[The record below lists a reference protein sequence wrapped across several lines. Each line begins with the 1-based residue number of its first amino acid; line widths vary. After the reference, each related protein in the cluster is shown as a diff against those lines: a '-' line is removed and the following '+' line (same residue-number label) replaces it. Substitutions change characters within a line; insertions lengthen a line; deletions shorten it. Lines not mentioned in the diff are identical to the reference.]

1 MPRRRRHIPTLEI
14 ITRYP
19 SCTGRSQAVPAHS
32 EVYKMSTNGFT
43 TTILH
48 SDRRLGSESGAVHKP
63 VHPSAQYAFER
74 AEDLVAVFQGK
85 PGFSY
90 ARQGTP
96 TTGALEAKIT
106 QMESGLNTVTF
117 ATGMA
122 ALAAVFMT
130 LLKKGDHLISS
141 QYIFGN
147 TNSLLGTLQ
156 NFGVEVTLVDAT
168 DLAQVKA
175 ARRPETRM
183 VFVESLANPGTH
195 VADLQGIGDWCAGEK
210 LLYVLDNTLSTPWL
224 CTGKSVG
231 ASLVVNSLSKHIGGH
246 ANALGGAVTDTG
258 LFDWSVFPNIA
269 QVYRAGN
276 PAGWGLTQIKKK
288 GLRDMGATLSSDA
301 AHRIAAGAETLA
313 LRMQKACDN
322 ALALARALSA
332 HPQVGRVTY
341 PGLPVHP
348 QHERAK
354 QLFGGRYGA
363 LMAVELSDSV
373 DLFAFLNRLKVF
385 VLATHLGDNR
395 SLVLPVAHTIYYEM
409 GPDLRAQMGIA
420 DSQLR
425 ISVGT
430 EDAQDLV
437 HDFEQALA

>member
-1 MPRRRRHIPTLEI
+1 
-14 ITRYP
+14 
-19 SCTGRSQAVPAHS
+19 
-32 EVYKMSTNGFT
+32 MSTNGFT
-43 TTILH
+43 TKILH
-48 SDRRLGSESGAVHKP
+48 SDRRQGTEAGAVHKP
-63 VHPSAQYAFER
+63 IHPSAQYAFEQ

-96 TTGALEAKIT
+96 TTGALETKIT
-106 QMESGLNTVTF
+106 QMEQGLNTVTF

-122 ALAAVFMT
+122 GLSAVFMT
-130 LLKKGDHLISS
+130 LLKQGDHLISS

-156 NFGVEVTLVDAT
+156 AMGVAVTLVDAT
-168 DLAQVKA
+168 DLEQVKA

-195 VADLQGIGDWCAGEK
+195 IADLRGIGEWCEAEN

-231 ASLVVNSLSKHIGGH
+231 AGLVVNSLSKHIGGH

-258 LFDWSVFPNIA
+258 LFNWNDYPNISD
-269 QVYRAGN
+269 VYRTGN
-276 PAGWGLTQIKKK
+276 AAGWGLTQIKKK

-313 LRMQKACDN
+313 LRMGKACDN
-322 ALALARALSA
+322 ALALAENLDRHSRVA
-332 HPQVGRVTY
+332 RVTY
-341 PGLPVHP
+341 PGLPEHP
-348 QHERAK
+348 QHRRASE
-354 QLFGGRYGA
+354 LFGGRYGA
-363 LMAVELSDSV
+363 LMAVELDETV
-373 DLFAFLNRLKVF
+373 DLFSFLNRLKVV

-409 GPDLRAQMGIA
+409 GPVLRAQMGISA
-420 DSQLR
+420 SQLR
-425 ISVGT
+425 ISVGI
-430 EDAQDLV
+430 EDTQDLID
-437 HDFEQALA
+437 DFAQALG

>member
-1 MPRRRRHIPTLEI
+1 
-14 ITRYP
+14 
-19 SCTGRSQAVPAHS
+19 
-32 EVYKMSTNGFT
+32 MSTNGFT
-43 TTILH
+43 TDILH

-63 VHPSAQYAFER
+63 LHPSAQYAFDR
-74 AEDLVAVFQGK
+74 VEDLVAVFQGR

-96 TTGALEAKIT
+96 TTAALEAKIT
-106 QMESGLNTVTF
+106 RMEEGTGSVTF

-122 ALAAVFMT
+122 ALAAVFLT

-156 NFGVEVTLVDAT
+156 NLGVEVTLVDAT
-168 DLAQVKA
+168 DLERVKA

-183 VFVESLANPGTH
+183 VFVESLSNPGTQ
-195 VADLQGIGDWCAGEK
+195 VCDLDGIGQWCADEN

-224 CTGKSVG
+224 CKGKSVNAG
-231 ASLVVNSLSKHIGGH
+231 LVVNSLSKHIGGH

-258 LFDWSVFPNIA
+258 LFDWSSFPNINE
-269 QVYRAGN
+269 VYRSGN

-301 AHRIAAGAETLA
+301 AHRIAVGAETLA
-313 LRMQKACDN
+313 LRMGKACDN
-322 ALALARALSA
+322 ALAMAQLLSK
-332 HPQVGRVTY
+332 HPRVARVTY
-341 PGLPVHP
+341 PGLPGHP

-354 QLFGGRYGA
+354 RLFGGRFGA
-363 LMAVELSDSV
+363 LMAVELDDSV
-373 DLFAFLNRLKVF
+373 DLFAFMNRLKVF

-395 SLVLPVAHTIYYEM
+395 TLVLPVAHTIYYEM
-409 GPDLRAQMGIA
+409 GPVLRAQMGIS
-420 DSQLR
+420 DNQLR

-430 EDAQDLV
+430 EEIQDLIA
-437 HDFEQALA
+437 DFEQALSGE